1 MPMIDHVSL
10 GVCDLDVS
18 AAFYEAAL
26 AALGYRRLVESGSRV
41 AFGKRYPEVWLN
53 ARPHMPQVAEDTGS
67 HVCLRAQSMEVVD
80 AFHARALLCGG
91 RDDGRPGMRE
101 ATMVTYYAAFVRDP
115 DGHRIEVMTV
125 PR

>member
-10 GVCDLDVS
+10 GVRDLAAS

-26 AALGYRRLVESGSRV
+26 ASLGYRRLVEGGSRV
-41 AFGKRYPEVWLN
+41 AFGKSYPEVWLN
-53 ARPHMPQVAEDTGS
+53 ARPQMPPVAEDTGS
-67 HVCLRAQSMEVVD
+67 HICLRAQSMEVVD
-80 AFHARALLCGG
+80 AFHRRALLCGG
-91 RDDGRPGMRE
+91 SDDGRPGMRQ
-101 ATMVTYYAAFVRDP
+101 ATMVAYYAAFVRDP